1 MTADDSLQASSLI
14 YLIGH
19 IIGAVILL
27 PVLLVYFILFDKH
40 SCYGWTVLAMMVSFI
55 GWYLSFAVVMGI
67 LSPLMESSPETN
79 RNSDVSIVAMLAC
92 EWDS

>member
-19 IIGAVILL
+19 IIGAFILL

-40 SCYGWTVLAMMVSFI
+40 SCYGWSVIAMMVSFMA
-55 GWYLSFAVVMGI
+55 WYVSFAVVMGI
-67 LSPLMESSPETN
+67 LSPLMESSPETY
-79 RNSDVSIVAMLAC
+79 RNSDVSTVAMLAC
-92 EWDS
+92 KRDS